1 MGMGVTSDNEPAAV
15 GGAKDSLA
23 DRIHK
28 IEHENSNLL
37 NLYIA
42 LSQLHSSL
50 VVTDVLGVII
60 EVLLNFV
67 GAEDFA
73 ILVLDDDGSLRS
85 IATHG
90 IDGKSLPSFEKGTGV
105 IGGTVTS
112 GQVYCERFTGEER
125 RNAGSQPPIV
135 CVPLSAAGQ
144 PIGALAIWGFL
155 GQKEGFDDI
164 DHEIFQL
171 LATSAGTALE
181 AARLAMTTSTSRPP
195 SGYYRA
201 FAELIEQNGPQD
213 PNG

>member
-1 MGMGVTSDNEPAAV
+1 MGMGVTRDNESLAV
-15 GGAKDSLA
+15 GGAEDSLA
-23 DRIHK
+23 DRISK
-28 IEHENSNLL
+28 VEHENSNLL

-50 VVTDVLGVII
+50 VVADVLEVIV

-73 ILVLDDDGSLRS
+73 ILVLDGDGTLRPL
-85 IATHG
+85 ATHG
-90 IDGKSLPSFEKGTGV
+90 IDAASVPVFEKGKGV

-112 GQVYCERFTGEER
+112 GQVYCERFVSDER
-125 RNAGSQPPIV
+125 RDVRTQPPIV
-135 CVPLSAAGQ
+135 CVPLSAAGH
-144 PIGALAIWGFL
+144 PIGALPIWGFL

-171 LATSAGTALE
+171 MATSAGTALE
-181 AARLAMTTSTSRPP
+181 AARLAMTTSTSRPAA
-195 SGYYRA
+195 GYYRA
-201 FAELIEQNGPQD
+201 FAELIGQNGPLD

>member
-1 MGMGVTSDNEPAAV
+1 MGVGVTQDNDSVAIPGAV
-15 GGAKDSLA
+15 DALT

-28 IEHENSNLL
+28 VEHENSNLL

-50 VVTDVLGVII
+50 VVSDVLGVIV

-73 ILVLDDDGSLRS
+73 ILVLDEDGALRPL
-85 IATHG
+85 ATHG
-90 IDGKSLPSFEKGTGV
+90 IEDGSVPRFEVGSGV
-105 IGGTVTS
+105 VGGTVTS

-125 RNAGSQPPIV
+125 RDVNAQPPIV

-144 PIGALAIWGFL
+144 PIGALPIWGFL

-164 DHEIFQL
+164 DHEIFKL

-195 SGYYRA
+195 AGYYRA
-201 FAELIEQNGPQD
+201 FAELIGHDGPVAGQ
-213 PNG
+213 